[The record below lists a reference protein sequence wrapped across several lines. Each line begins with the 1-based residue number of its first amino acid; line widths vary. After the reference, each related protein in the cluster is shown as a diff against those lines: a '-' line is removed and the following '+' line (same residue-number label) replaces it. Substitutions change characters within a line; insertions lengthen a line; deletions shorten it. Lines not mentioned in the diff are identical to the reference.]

1 MIYKIVKLYSKIYGF
16 AKDQFNINLP
26 GLGFALRLIK
36 NDYVINVMGRK
47 MFFNHKVAP
56 CYGRHI
62 SGLWN
67 EPETHIFL
75 NALISNLS
83 HPVTF
88 IDVGAN
94 IGEMVIDVSQHSNI
108 EKIVAFEPSAE
119 CCIAIRKSLELNNFK
134 NFDVIEKLVGET
146 NELVKFGMSK
156 SIGGSSV
163 LSQDS
168 QESDSE
174 TEMTTL
180 DTVLTGA
187 KGLNILLVDVEGYE
201 PQVFKGGFEFIR
213 KIKPLV
219 IYEYNLVSKKH
230 FKTADIQQLLG
241 DEYKIFR
248 LRKDGQLDSDVEN
261 TWNCVAIPNASE
273 FAMVLNSGKSYSFH

>member
-1 MIYKIVKLYSKIYGF
+1 MIYKIVQLYSKIYGF
-16 AKDQFNINLP
+16 AKDNFNINLP

-36 NDYVINVMGRK
+36 HDFVINVMGRK

-83 HPVTF
+83 HPVAF

-94 IGEMVIDVSQHSNI
+94 IGEMVIDVSKHSNI
-108 EKIVAFEPSAE
+108 EKIFAFEPSAE

-134 NFDVIEKLVGET
+134 NLEVIEKLVGET

-168 QESDSE
+168 QESGSE

-180 DTVLTGA
+180 DTVLLDT
-187 KGLNILLVDVEGYE
+187 KGLSIILVDVEGYE
-201 PQVFKGGFEFIR
+201 PQVLKGATRFIQET
-213 KIKPLV
+213 KPLV
-219 IYEYNLVSKKH
+219 VYEYNQVSKKYFH
-230 FKTADIQQLLG
+230 TDDIQEILG
-241 DEYKIFR
+241 HNYEIFR
-248 LRKDGQLDSDVEN
+248 LRQDGKLDQEVEN
-261 TWNCVAIPNASE
+261 AWNCVAIPVDSE
-273 FAMVLNSGKSYSFH
+273 FAKLLPIIRTH